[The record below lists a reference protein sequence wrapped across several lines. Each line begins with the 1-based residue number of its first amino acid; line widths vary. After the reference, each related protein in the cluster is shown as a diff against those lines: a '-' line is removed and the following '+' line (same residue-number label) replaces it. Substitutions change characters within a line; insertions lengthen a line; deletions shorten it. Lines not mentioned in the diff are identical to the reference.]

1 MKTQNEFGKILDF
14 DEQNITNVVCPV
26 CNKKITVKTFEDWH
40 CEHCK
45 ANLEIE
51 ITKEK
56 GRIFIKLP
64 QECFGPHIP
73 LLKIK
78 EGRC

>member
-1 MKTQNEFGKILDF
+1 MKTQGEFGKILDM
-14 DEQNITNVVCPV
+14 DEQNISNVICPV
-26 CNKKITVKTFEDWH
+26 CGKKITVKTFRDSH

-64 QECFGPHIP
+64 EETFGHYLPK
-73 LLKIK
+73 LKII
-78 EGRC
+78 EGR